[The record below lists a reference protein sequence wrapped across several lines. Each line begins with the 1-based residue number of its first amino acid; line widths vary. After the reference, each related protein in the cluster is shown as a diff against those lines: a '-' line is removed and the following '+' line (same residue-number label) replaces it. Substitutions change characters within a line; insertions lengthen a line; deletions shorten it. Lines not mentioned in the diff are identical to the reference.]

1 MNSFI
6 VIIAVIFVIAIGFR
20 KIINLFLHKLIFGEY
35 SRKYVLKFKQYTR
48 KKPHPYCFKDD
59 FYYHI
64 LSIHKAVDSPIQYQ
78 SEKVFDFDDL
88 SFGTHLKETLKER
101 GKPDC
106 FTVSEEKEVDFGV
119 MGYKSRLFHSNE
131 KTLLYH
137 CGNEYFMGEYV
148 FSSINEETAELVVG
162 MLKEKFHQ
170 DIEYNKNFTITDKA
184 GNYVYF
190 TDTGF
195 YLSIK
200 FFNKDFLTI
209 KKILEVTTANTENGL
224 TPLNGIGRISCAD

>member
-1 MNSFI
+1 MNTII
-6 VIIAVIFVIAIGFR
+6 VIIAVILVIAIGFR
-20 KIINLFLHKLIFGEY
+20 RVINLFFYKLIFGEY

-64 LSIHKAVDSPIQYQ
+64 LSIHKAVVSPIQYQ
-78 SEKVFDFDDL
+78 SEKIFGFDDL
-88 SFGTHLKETLKER
+88 MFGYMQKETLKRR
-101 GKPDC
+101 GTPDC
-106 FTVSEEKEVDFGV
+106 FTVSEEKEVDFSV
-119 MGYKSRLFHSNE
+119 MGYKSRMFHSNE

-137 CGNEYFMGEYV
+137 HANEYFMGEYV
-148 FSSINEETAELVVG
+148 FSSITEETAELVVE
-162 MLKEKFHQ
+162 MLRERFHP
-170 DIEYNKNFTITDKA
+170 DVVYNKNFTITDRS

-200 FFNKDFLTI
+200 FFNKNFHTI
-209 KKILEVTTANTENGL
+209 QKILEITSENTDKGL
-224 TPLNGIGRISCAD
+224 TPLTGIGRIS